1 MVKALYIIRKTLR
14 LEVLDKN
21 VNVLITEAESPI
33 IHDFDTLTSACDC
46 SSNRSFYSVYSV
58 N

>member
-1 MVKALYIIRKTLR
+1 MVKALYIIIRKTLR

-33 IHDFDTLTSACDC
+33 IHDFDTLTSA
-46 SSNRSFYSVYSV
+46 V
-58 N
+58 

>member
-14 LEVLDKN
+14 LEMLHKN

-33 IHDFDTLTSACDC
+33 IHDFDTLASVAQVIV
-46 SSNRSFYSVYSV
+46 RFYSVYSV